1 MAKVLAIC
9 VSDKRQEPK
18 RPVVEAR
25 FIEGKGIEGDSH
37 FGFSTRHVSL
47 LRYEDIK
54 RAEEKAGF
62 AFPPGSLAEN
72 LVIEGLPDEIPIG
85 SHLKIGSDV
94 VLLVIEKGK
103 KPNEPHSYDY
113 HGWCLLPEV
122 GYFLEVVKGGIA
134 KPGDEAVL
142 EICTAD

>member
-1 MAKVLAIC
+1 MK
-9 VSDKRQEPK
+9 DKNAEERQ
-18 RPVVEAR
+18 
-25 FIEGKGIEGDSH
+25 
-37 FGFSTRHVSL
+37 VSL
-47 LRYEDIK
+47 STGVFGRKPRD
-54 RAEEKAGF
+54 R
-62 AFPPGSLAEN
+62 
-72 LVIEGLPDEIPIG
+72 GLPGEIPIG

>member
-1 MAKVLAIC
+1 MTF
-9 VSDKRQEPK
+9 
-18 RPVVEAR
+18 RP
-25 FIEGKGIEGDSH
+25 
-37 FGFSTRHVSL
+37 RHVSL

-72 LVIEGLPDEIPIG
+72 LVIEGLPGEIPIG